1 MRRNFIGKNRKAM
14 TRAELL
20 TRDFAGKNIV
30 IIGNP
35 ATGKTTLA
43 RLIADRIGMFV
54 QWKIIH
60 TDNYMQPD
68 RKDDYRLALYEMITD
83 LQKIH
88 VPLIIEGVHG
98 YRLLRKGVEG
108 FEGWHFYPDV
118 VIELT
123 ATDEQVRRVYEKE
136 RKGKEVGSLTGFNKM
151 HQTILDKY
159 RAMENPHPPVWYT
172 VENKF

>member
-1 MRRNFIGKNRKAM
+1 M
-14 TRAELL
+14 TRSELL
-20 TRDFAGKNIV
+20 TLDFAGKNIV
-30 IIGNP
+30 IIGSP

-43 RLIADRIGMFV
+43 RLIADRIGMFA
-54 QWKIIH
+54 QWKIVH
-60 TDNYMQPD
+60 TDDYMQPD
-68 RKDDYRLALYEMITD
+68 RKDDYKHALYDMISD

-88 VPLIIEGVHG
+88 VPLIIEGVQC

-108 FEGWHFYPDV
+108 HEGWHFYPDV

-123 ATDEQVRRVYEKE
+123 ASEEQIRRIYETQ
-136 RKGKEVGSLTGFNKM
+136 RKGKDVGNLTGFNKM
-151 HQTILDKY
+151 HQTILEKY